1 MRRLFAIASI
11 VLAACFAPTALAA
24 PAAAAPTQTAIY
36 AGGCFWCAEHDLTAV
51 PGVVDVVSGYTG
63 GTLANPRYD
72 DVITETTGHYEAVKV
87 TFDPAKIT
95 YRALTDRF
103 FRIIDPTDGGGQFC
117 DRGPSYKSAIFVTPE
132 QKPIADAARAAAA
145 AALKKPVA
153 TQVLAVSTFW
163 PAETYH
169 QDYAAKNPARYLF
182 YRSGCGRD
190 ARVKEVWRG
199 VK

>member
-1 MRRLFAIASI
+1 MRRLFAIASF
-11 VLAACFAPTALAA
+11 VLAACLAPAALAA

-36 AGGCFWCAEHDLTAV
+36 AGGCFWCAEHDLAAV

-117 DRGPSYKSAIFVTPE
+117 DRGPSYRSAVFATPE